1 MKISEILVEQELDE
15 ISRRGFLKGAV
26 GAAATG
32 LGMSS
37 AKDSKAQSMD
47 SPPEN
52 MIVNDIPLNFV
63 PGDDPRSIP
72 PEEAIQYMPPI
83 IVGWPAPF
91 WWINRWWY
99 PPLRQQ
105 FLQWSPYYWQGNPQ
119 FSGGYGQGNYRGPV
133 QRYNEPIHNH
143 RPVHVQRPSAPPPQ
157 RPVHVQRPSAPPP
170 QRRK

>member
-52 MIVNDIPLNFV
+52 MIVNDIITIVIRHYTFRHLYRLHA
-63 PGDDPRSIP
+63 RS
-72 PEEAIQYMPPI
+72 
-83 IVGWPAPF
+83 
-91 WWINRWWY
+91 
-99 PPLRQQ
+99 
-105 FLQWSPYYWQGNPQ
+105 
-119 FSGGYGQGNYRGPV
+119 
-133 QRYNEPIHNH
+133 
-143 RPVHVQRPSAPPPQ
+143 
-157 RPVHVQRPSAPPP
+157 
-170 QRRK
+170 